1 MKTSLIKIETAE
13 KSSRIVPVYFDSAL
27 IAKFYLNEPGREAIR
42 SLARDAGIVVTSGIA
57 VAEVSAAFH
66 RKLREGSVDRDVFDA
81 LQGQFQHD
89 LTNGLWRLIGPTE
102 VLLQQVRTLFL
113 RLDSSVFLRSLDALH
128 LITAKAEHFNR
139 IYSNDRHLLSACP
152 SVDLEGIN
160 PIRQRRPETVRSDP
174 SRRSAVQIPEKRRAY
189 RKLKENKR

>member
-1 MKTSLIKIETAE
+1 LIKIETAE
-13 KSSRIVPVYFDSAL
+13 KSSQIVPVYFDSAL

-139 IYSNDRHLLSACP
+139 IYSNDQHLLSACP

-160 PIRQRRPETVRSDP
+160 PIRQRRPEAVPSDP
-174 SRRSAVQIPEKRRAY
+174 SRRSAVQIPKKRRAY